1 MSFNV
6 LVRKEILDVL
16 RVTVILK
23 LPHPVILLAP
33 RRVGWGGV
41 GSYSFMA

>member
-6 LVRKEILDVL
+6 LARKEILDVL

-23 LPHPVILLAP
+23 LPHPVCYIA
-33 RRVGWGGV
+33 
-41 GSYSFMA
+41 GSS